1 MRADFW
7 PESLVSSTG
16 ALCIVVGRDV
26 SERCAFSS
34 LLRIER
40 YDF

>member
-1 MRADFW
+1 MTADFR
-7 PESLVSSTG
+7 PV
-16 ALCIVVGRDV
+16 RDV
-26 SERCAFSS
+26 YGYFAPYDNMEGNVSEYYARSS